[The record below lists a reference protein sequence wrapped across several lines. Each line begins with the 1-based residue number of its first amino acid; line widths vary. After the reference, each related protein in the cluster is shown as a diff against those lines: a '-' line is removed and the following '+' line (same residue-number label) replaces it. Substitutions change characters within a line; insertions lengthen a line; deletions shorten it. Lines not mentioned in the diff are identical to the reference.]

1 MDHFTHNIIRNELL
15 ALTSFPPPKPSDW
28 VFDPRNNCVFA
39 NSDSINE
46 HGEPLDDVPPQEWVR
61 RGPEVINAALV
72 VSIGVVDGILV
83 GVFCVF
89 LPIAVRGQK
98 RGECLGANCI
108 FGW

>member
-46 HGEPLDDVPPQEWVR
+46 HGEPLDDVAPQEWVR
-61 RGPEVINAALV
+61 RGPEVINAAL
-72 VSIGVVDGILV
+72 
-83 GVFCVF
+83 
-89 LPIAVRGQK
+89 AMY
-98 RGECLGANCI
+98 
-108 FGW
+108 